1 MPIARRLARPML
13 AAMFI
18 SGGLEALRDPK
29 PRAARAGGVATKIAD
44 ALPVRLPDDP
54 VKLVQIDAGVKIVGG
69 LLLATG
75 RMPRLAALALAGSL
89 VPTTFGGHK
98 FWEYDDPTQRANQ
111 QIHFLKNIGLLGG
124 LILAAVDTEGRPSA
138 AYRTRSASQ
147 RAAKK
152 AKKKAKH
159 AAKVARHS
167 LPD

>member
-13 AAMFI
+13 AAMFVA
-18 SGGLEALRDPK
+18 GGFDALRDPK
-29 PRAARAGGVATKIAD
+29 PRAAKAGGVATKIAD
-44 ALPVRLPDDP
+44 ALPMRLPEDP

-75 RMPRLAALALAGSL
+75 RVPRLAALALAGSL
-89 VPTTFGGHK
+89 LPTTVAGHR
-98 FWEYDDPTQRANQ
+98 FWEYEDPQERGQQRV
-111 QIHFLKNIGLLGG
+111 HFLKNLGLLGG

-138 AYRTRSASQ
+138 AYRTRSGAQ

-152 AKKKAKH
+152 ARKQAKR
-159 AAKVARHS
+159 AAKVARHT

>member
-18 SGGLEALRDPK
+18 SGGLETLRDPG
-29 PRAARAGGVATKIAD
+29 PRAAKAGGVATKIAD
-44 ALPVRLPDDP
+44 ALPMRLPQDP
-54 VKLVQIDAGVKIVGG
+54 VKLVQMDAAVKVAGG

-75 RMPRLAALALAGSL
+75 RMPRLAALALAASL
-89 VPTTFGGHK
+89 APTTIGGHR
-98 FWEYDDPTQRANQ
+98 FWEYDDAKERKNQ
-111 QIHFLKNIGLLGG
+111 QVHFLKNLGLLGG

-138 AYRTRSASQ
+138 AYRTRKATK

-152 AKKKAKH
+152 
-159 AAKVARHS
+159 ARHS